1 MAAIIRDSAWL
12 QDADLVAQGRQ
23 AAPADFQRMRAVA
36 QDRTHVAVAVAA
48 VVVAA
53 VLVPWLPPGLP
64 VLAAAVVA
72 IVVGV
77 TNVLGRR
84 TT

>member
-1 MAAIIRDSAWL
+1 
-12 QDADLVAQGRQ
+12 
-23 AAPADFQRMRAVA
+23 
-36 QDRTHVAVAVAA
+36 
-48 VVVAA
+48 VAA

>member
-1 MAAIIRDSAWL
+1 MTARTFPLTTESRADDTAAERRDHVSWKRL
-12 QDADLVAQGRQ
+12 LWVA
-23 AAPADFQRMRAVA
+23 PL
-36 QDRTHVAVAVAA
+36 T
-48 VVVAA
+48 VVAA